1 MNAAVCTVFPRP
13 MSSAKMPFTNTGPG
27 VVVIRRAMWRYII
40 ARNFSNIRAIIPR
53 SAAIRRP
60 AAVQGC
66 RRGASWRPWVA
77 VWLTTS
83 GFM

>member
-40 ARNFSNIRAIIPR
+40 ARNFSNIRAIFIP
-53 SAAIRRP
+53 
-60 AAVQGC
+60 
-66 RRGASWRPWVA
+66 
-77 VWLTTS
+77 
-83 GFM
+83 